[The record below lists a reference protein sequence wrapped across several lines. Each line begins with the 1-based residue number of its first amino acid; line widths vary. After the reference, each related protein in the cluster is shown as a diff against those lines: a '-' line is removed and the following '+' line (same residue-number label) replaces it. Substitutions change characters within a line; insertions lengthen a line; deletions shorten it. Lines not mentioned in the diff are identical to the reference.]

1 MFQSLTFP
9 PHPAGMRTQL
19 QNQEARND
27 SVAEWFEVFF
37 RDWRNR
43 QSVGKGEVLQVQ
55 ASTVLIISDEVDFSR
70 RITARWQME
79 RNVPTFTLLSG
90 DLWPRFAVDVFD
102 VAIVGEL
109 RRDLLS
115 VVLEPLHS
123 TGQPIFCVCQD
134 AATAQLVRER
144 WPRVAVLRSSEHW
157 LETLVL
163 ASCEA
168 VHRSRSESRAR
179 AAEAA
184 CATLDRQA
192 TLGRYMLEMRHNL
205 NNALTSVLG
214 NSDLLLLEPG
224 SHSAQTRAQIETIR
238 NMTLRIHE
246 IMQRFSSL
254 EKEMHV
260 VAQQAEQD
268 SGKSYAA
275 VAAGT

>member
-1 MFQSLTFP
+1 VEP
-9 PHPAGMRTQL
+9 P
-19 QNQEARND
+19 
-27 SVAEWFEVFF
+27 
-37 RDWRNR
+37 
-43 QSVGKGEVLQVQ
+43 
-55 ASTVLIISDEVDFSR
+55 TVLIISDEVDFSR

-79 RNVPTFTLLSG
+79 RTPPAFTILSG
-90 DLWPRFAVDVFD
+90 ELWPHFAVDGFD

-109 RRDLLS
+109 RRELLS

-134 AATAQLVRER
+134 GPTAELVRER
-144 WPRVAVLRSSEHW
+144 WPRTSILRRSEQW
-157 LETLVL
+157 LEILVL
-163 ASCEA
+163 AASEA
-168 VHRSRSESRAR
+168 VHRSRAESRAR
-179 AAEAA
+179 AAEFS
-184 CATLDRQA
+184 CAVLERQA
-192 TLGRYMLEMRHNL
+192 TLGRYMVEMRHNL

-224 SHSAQTRAQIETIR
+224 SLSAQTRAQIETIR

-254 EKEMHV
+254 EKEMNV

-275 VAAGT
+275 TAAGA

>member
-1 MFQSLTFP
+1 M
-9 PHPAGMRTQL
+9 
-19 QNQEARND
+19 
-27 SVAEWFEVFF
+27 
-37 RDWRNR
+37 
-43 QSVGKGEVLQVQ
+43 Q
-55 ASTVLIISDEVDFSR
+55 APTVLIISDEVDFSR

-79 RNVPTFTLLSG
+79 RHVPTFTLLSG

-102 VAIVGEL
+102 VAIVGEV

-144 WPRVAVLRSSEHW
+144 WPRIAILRPSEHW

-163 ASCEA
+163 AANEA
-168 VHRSRSESRAR
+168 VHRSRSEARAR
-179 AAEAA
+179 AAESA

-192 TLGRYMLEMRHNL
+192 TLGRYMVEMRHNM

-224 SHSAQTRAQIETIR
+224 SLSAQTRAQIETIR

-254 EKEMHV
+254 EKEMNV

-275 VAAGT
+275 IAAGS

>member
-1 MFQSLTFP
+1 L
-9 PHPAGMRTQL
+9 
-19 QNQEARND
+19 D
-27 SVAEWFEVFF
+27 
-37 RDWRNR
+37 
-43 QSVGKGEVLQVQ
+43 VQ
-55 ASTVLIISDEVDFSR
+55 APTVLIISDEVDFSR

-90 DLWPRFAVDVFD
+90 ELWPRFAVDVFD
-102 VAIVGEL
+102 VALVGEL

-134 AATAQLVRER
+134 TATAQLVHER
-144 WPRVAVLRSSEHW
+144 WPRISILRSSDLRSNDLLNNEQW
-157 LETLVL
+157 LDTLVL
-163 ASCEA
+163 AAAEA
-168 VHRSRSESRAR
+168 VHRSRAEFRAR
-179 AAEAA
+179 AAESA

-192 TLGRYMLEMRHNL
+192 TLGRYMVEMRHNL

-224 SHSAQTRAQIETIR
+224 SLSAQTRAQIETIR

-254 EKEMHV
+254 EKEMNV

-275 VAAGT
+275 LAGS

>member
-1 MFQSLTFP
+1 M
-9 PHPAGMRTQL
+9 
-19 QNQEARND
+19 
-27 SVAEWFEVFF
+27 
-37 RDWRNR
+37 
-43 QSVGKGEVLQVQ
+43 Q
-55 ASTVLIISDEVDFSR
+55 APTVLIISDEVDFSR

-90 DLWPRFAVDVFD
+90 ELWPRFAVDVFD

-123 TGQPIFCVCQD
+123 TSQPIFCVCRD
-134 AATAQLVRER
+134 AATAQLVHER
-144 WPRVAVLRSSEHW
+144 WPRMSILRPSEHW

-163 ASCEA
+163 AANEA
-168 VHRSRSESRAR
+168 VHRSRAESRAR
-179 AAEAA
+179 AAESA

-192 TLGRYMLEMRHNL
+192 TLGRYMVEMRHNL

-224 SHSAQTRAQIETIR
+224 SLSAQTRAQIETIR

-254 EKEMHV
+254 EKEMNV

-268 SGKSYAA
+268 SGRSYAA
-275 VAAGT
+275 AAAGD

>member
-1 MFQSLTFP
+1 M
-9 PHPAGMRTQL
+9 
-19 QNQEARND
+19 
-27 SVAEWFEVFF
+27 
-37 RDWRNR
+37 
-43 QSVGKGEVLQVQ
+43 Q
-55 ASTVLIISDEVDFSR
+55 APTVLIISDDVDFSR

-79 RNVPTFTLLSG
+79 RNVPTFTMLSG
-90 DLWPRFAVDVFD
+90 DLWPRFAVDIFD

-123 TGQPIFCVCQD
+123 TSQPIFCVCQD
-134 AATAQLVRER
+134 AGTAQLVRDR
-144 WPRVAVLRSSEHW
+144 WPRLAILRPSEHW

-163 ASCEA
+163 AASEA
-168 VHRSRSESRAR
+168 VHRSRSECRAR
-179 AAEAA
+179 AAETA

-192 TLGRYMLEMRHNL
+192 TLGRYMLEMRHNM

-224 SHSAQTRAQIETIR
+224 SLSAQTRAQIETIR

-254 EKEMHV
+254 EKEMNV

-275 VAAGT
+275 VAGN

>member
-1 MFQSLTFP
+1 M
-9 PHPAGMRTQL
+9 
-19 QNQEARND
+19 E
-27 SVAEWFEVFF
+27 
-37 RDWRNR
+37 
-43 QSVGKGEVLQVQ
+43 
-55 ASTVLIISDEVDFSR
+55 ASTVLIICDEVDFSR

-90 DLWPRFAVDVFD
+90 DLWPRFAVDIFD
-102 VAIVGEL
+102 VAIVGDL

-123 TGQPIFCVCQD
+123 TGQPIFCLCQD
-134 AATAQLVRER
+134 AATAQLVHER
-144 WPRVAVLRSSEHW
+144 WPRISILRHSEHW

-163 ASCEA
+163 AAGEA
-168 VHRSRSESRAR
+168 VHRSRAESRAR
-179 AAEAA
+179 AAEIS

-192 TLGRYMLEMRHNL
+192 TLGRYMVEMRHNL

-224 SHSAQTRAQIETIR
+224 SFSAQTRAQIETIR

-254 EKEMHV
+254 EKEMNV

-275 VAAGT
+275 TAAGD